1 MIDFSQFFAGLQ
13 TLLSAQMFLMML
25 FGVAFGILTG
35 AIPGFSS
42 PMAMIVMLPYSYR
55 LSPEVGV
62 VLMGSIFLGSC
73 FGGSISA
80 ILLGIP
86 GTPQAIATV
95 FDGYPLAKAGKANE
109 ALGIALGASGF
120 GSFLGTIALLM
131 IMKPLGDFAI
141 KFGAAEMF
149 MVIVMGLSILGTLS
163 SGNMIRGIMAGV
175 FGILLGTVG
184 TTMAGQVRGTFGLA
198 VLMDGIP
205 QMATL
210 IGLIAIPEILS
221 LMGSNMHAGS
231 SAGFRPDFKK
241 MLHGIR
247 IGCTS
252 WFNNIRSAVIGIII
266 GILPGAG
273 GMFATIVSYD
283 QEKKS
288 SKNPESYGKGNP
300 QGVVAAETANNAS
313 QGGSYAILMALG
325 IPGGSATAVLYGAL
339 LVHNYVPGPTFVS
352 AHMDF
357 CYTVILSLFACTLIL
372 VVLGSLMSMHMASV
386 LRVPLKL
393 LLPLLVAFALVG
405 TYSDTKVFGHLWV
418 MAILGMIG
426 YYLKT
431 KDFPLMS
438 IILGI
443 ILGDMAET
451 YYVRMLQIFKSPAE
465 VFTRPLFLV
474 LFTITIFGVF
484 SPKLIEWYQKKNNIT
499 IDMK

>member
-1 MIDFSQFFAGLQ
+1 MIDLASLYQGVQQLFTGE
-13 TLLSAQMFLMML
+13 MFLMML
-25 FGVAFGILTG
+25 FGVAFGIICG

-42 PMAMIVMLPYSYR
+42 PMAMIVLLPYSYN
-55 LSPEVGV
+55 LGPAVGV
-62 VLMGSIFLGSC
+62 VLMGAVFLGSC
-73 FGGSISA
+73 FGGSVSA

-95 FDGYPLAKAGKANE
+95 FDGYPLAKEGKANE
-109 ALGIALGASGF
+109 ALGLALGASTF
-120 GSFLGTIALLM
+120 GSLLGTIALLF

-149 MVIVMGLSILGTLS
+149 MVIVMGLSILGSLS
-163 SGNMIRGIMAGV
+163 SDNLLRGIIAGV
-175 FGILLGTVG
+175 FGILLGTIGV
-184 TTMAGQVRGTFGLA
+184 TMQGVVRGTFGLV

-221 LMGSNMHAGS
+221 LMNSNMDAGT
-231 SAGFRPDFKK
+231 SANFRPSLRK
-241 MLHGIR
+241 MCTGIR

-252 WFNNIRSAVIGIII
+252 WFNNIRSAIIGILI

-273 GMFATIVSYD
+273 GMFATIVAYD
-283 QEKKS
+283 QEKKAG
-288 SKNPESYGKGNP
+288 KEKETYGKGNP

-339 LVHNYVPGPTFVS
+339 LVHNYVPGPTFVNT
-352 AHMDF
+352 HMDF
-357 CYTVILSLFACTLIL
+357 CYTVILSLFVCTLIML
-372 VVLGSLMSMHMASV
+372 VLGALMSMNMASV
-386 LRVPLKL
+386 LRIPLKL
-393 LLPLLVAFALVG
+393 LLPLLVVFAIIG
-405 TYSDTKVFGHLWV
+405 TYADTKVFGHLWV
-418 MAILGMIG
+418 MVILGLIG
-426 YYLKT
+426 YLLKL

-443 ILGDMAET
+443 ILGGMAET
-451 YYVRMLQIFKSPAE
+451 YYVRMLQIFESPLE
-465 VFTRPLFLV
+465 VFARPLFLV
-474 LFTITIFGVF
+474 LFAITMIGIF
-484 SPKLIEWYQKKNNIT
+484 SPKVIEWYKKKNSLN

>member
-1 MIDFSQFFAGLQ
+1 MIDFSLILTGLQ
-13 TLLSAQMFLMML
+13 NLFTGEMFLMML
-25 FGVAFGILTG
+25 FGVAFGIITG

-62 VLMGSIFLGSC
+62 VLMGAIFLGSC

-86 GTPQAIATV
+86 GTPQAIATT
-95 FDGYPLAKAGKANE
+95 FDGYPLAKTGKANE
-109 ALGIALGASGF
+109 ALGMALGASTF
-120 GSFLGTIALLM
+120 GSFLGTIALLI

-141 KFGAAEMF
+141 KFGASEMF
-149 MVIVMGLSILGTLS
+149 MVIIMGLSVLGTLS

-175 FGILLGTVG
+175 FGILLGTIG
-184 TTMAGQVRGTFGLA
+184 TTMTGQIRGTFGLT

-221 LMGSNMHAGS
+221 LMDSNMHAGS
-231 SAGFRPDFKK
+231 SADFRPSLSK
-241 MLHGIR
+241 MLHGIK

-252 WFNNIRSAVIGIII
+252 WFNNIRSAIIGIII

-273 GMFATIVSYD
+273 GMFATIVAYD
-283 QEKKS
+283 QEKKA
-288 SKNPESYGKGNP
+288 SKCPETYGKGNP

-352 AHMDF
+352 SHMDF
-357 CYTVILSLFACTLIL
+357 CYTVILSLFACTLIML
-372 VVLGSLMSMHMASV
+372 VLGAAMSMNMASI
-386 LRVPLKL
+386 LRVPLKI
-393 LLPLLVAFALVG
+393 LLPLLVVFALVG

-418 MAILGMIG
+418 MVILGIIS
-426 YYLKT
+426 YHLKT

-451 YYVRMLQIFKSPAE
+451 YYVRMLQIFKSPLE
-465 VFTRPLFLV
+465 VFRRPLFLV
-474 LFTITIFGVF
+474 LFIITIIGVF
-484 SPKLIEWYQKKNNIT
+484 SPKLIEWYKKKNNIT
-499 IDMK
+499 IHIE